1 MSGQHGPSSRQRE
14 VAEKPEV
21 LFRTALWRRSRPGR
35 TEGPKSVS
43 QGRWLNPPPPVP
55 VAMSFTAGLV
65 VCLVLPHRHPRVRSK
80 GCGPCRHQ
88 TDGDGIGIRLEE
100 SVPTDPVL
108 RPGTVVKG
116 WRDRCAAGLEP
127 GQLIFEPGNAL
138 LCLVLVRPQSFAK
151 SQNRV
156 NGWLDRQA
164 KHDASHQD
172 EHDEAREKQLPADAS
187 HRSCQGPQASL
198 RATRPAIASPDPTR
212 QARHE
217 Y

>member
-1 MSGQHGPSSRQRE
+1 
-14 VAEKPEV
+14 
-21 LFRTALWRRSRPGR
+21 
-35 TEGPKSVS
+35 
-43 QGRWLNPPPPVP
+43 
-55 VAMSFTAGLV
+55 MSFTAGLV

-138 LCLVLVRPQSFAK
+138 LCLVLVRLQSFAK

-172 EHDEAREKQLPADAS
+172 EHDEARENNFQQTRHIGRVKAHWKVYEPP
-187 HRSCQGPQASL
+187 GPRLQAL
-198 RATRPAIASPDPTR
+198 TRHGKRAMSTSRRRCAEAKGSSPV
-212 QARHE
+212 Q
-217 Y
+217 